1 MRKVDVTER
10 RARLGLRHRLANPAS
25 DPVEATRS
33 MVGLHSSDPVTVFLS
48 ARARVPGFAVADMER
63 ALYTD
68 RSLIRFFGMR
78 RTLWVIERQ
87 LVPEVHHSST
97 RVIAE
102 RERRRTAKLLE
113 DGGVTEDGAAWL
125 AEALPET
132 LSQIEAHGEILTRD
146 LTKLLPRLDGDII
159 FRNRAGRVM
168 GKSGLASRAVLQLAM
183 ESKVIRTRPAGTWV
197 SGQYR
202 WAETRAWLGAPIP
215 ELTPGQ
221 AAAGLLRR
229 WLYAFGPATETD
241 IRWWTGWN
249 MSQVRSALTDIG
261 VVDVQLDGGSG
272 YLNPDDIEPV
282 GAEGLWVALLPSL
295 DPTVMGWKE
304 RDWYLGRHGEVL
316 FDRNG
321 NAGPTVWV
329 DGRVV
334 GGWAQRSD
342 GTIAYELFE
351 EVDAGA
357 SELIAAEAT
366 RLQDWMGDVRVPPRF
381 RSPHYAELASRV
393 GS

>member
-1 MRKVDVTER
+1 
-10 RARLGLRHRLANPAS
+10 
-25 DPVEATRS
+25 
-33 MVGLHSSDPVTVFLS
+33 
-48 ARARVPGFAVADMER
+48 
-63 ALYTD
+63 
-68 RSLIRFFGMR
+68 MR
-78 RTLWVIERQ
+78 RTLWVVERE

-97 RVIAE
+97 RAIAA
-102 RERRRTAKLLE
+102 RERRRTIKLLE
-113 DGGVTEDGAAWL
+113 DGGVTDNGDAWL

-132 LSQIEAHGEILTRD
+132 LAMIESQGELLTRD
-146 LTKLLPRLDGDII
+146 LTKLLPRLRGEII
-159 FRNRAGRVM
+159 FRNRAGKVI

-183 ESKVIRTRPAGTWV
+183 ESSVIRTRPAGTWV

-215 ELTPGQ
+215 GLSVAQ
-221 AAAGLLRR
+221 ASAGLVRR
-229 WLYAFGPATETD
+229 WLHAFGPATETD

-249 MSQVRSALTDIG
+249 VGQVREALAG
-261 VVDVQLDGGSG
+261 VGAVEVELDEGTG
-272 YLNPDDIEPV
+272 YQHPDDIDPERADAP
-282 GAEGLWVALLPSL
+282 WVALLPSL

-334 GGWAQRSD
+334 GGWAQLLD

-351 EVDAGA
+351 DVGA
-357 SELIAAEAT
+357 WAIELIADEAN
-366 RLQDWMGDVRVPPRF
+366 RLQDWMGEVTVPPRF
-381 RSPHYAELASRV
+381 RSPHYGDLRSRASLDAGPDDGPHHR
-393 GS
+393 